1 MGGDVFVVRKVYGQ
15 KCELGKKIVP
25 CAIIYTGDKNTK
37 QQIKKNSDI
46 NTESLDDPIRGS
58 TNLL

>member
-1 MGGDVFVVRKVYGQ
+1 MGKNVSW
-15 KCELGKKIVP
+15 GKKIVP